1 MANVNGGQAAVETS
15 DVILSYGVETN
26 WGVKPAGN
34 LKALRITG
42 ESLTGQKQRNR
53 PSEITRVR
61 QVAKSVTQQKS
72 AQGGFNFA
80 LSFDTFNDPL
90 AALLGNTWTAPL
102 AIDGVGGDITAVAA
116 GNKLTSTTANKFNT
130 VQVGQWIR
138 LMGFSANGGA
148 NNGFARV
155 SAKASATDIMLAGKT
170 LVNETPAGTAVK
182 IRGSMLRN
190 DNEMQ
195 SLYLQK
201 QTGTI
206 GGLAY
211 PGSLIS
217 GASLN
222 GGVGNNFTGSFNM
235 LSKDQVVLEAGA
247 LATVTDAPTGGFHDA
262 VGNFG
267 GCWLDDQPMTAAL
280 QNISLDVSRE
290 GAAMDYAMGSPSA
303 VGARWG
309 QLQAGGTAAFLFK
322 DFDLYKG
329 RFDTEQQG
337 RLAFLTLDDVGNA
350 YVVEQLGAT
359 LMNPQIQAG
368 GPNQAVVAS
377 YTIEGN
383 PSQDATNRTLA
394 IHRLP
399 IS

>member
-1 MANVNGGQAAVETS
+1 MASVNNGQAAVETT
-15 DVILSYGVETN
+15 DVLLSYGVETN
-26 WGVKPAGN
+26 WGQKPAGN
-34 LKALRITG
+34 LKMLRITG

-80 LSFDTFNDPL
+80 LSFDTFNDIF
-90 AALLGNTWTAPL
+90 AALLGSTWTAPL

-116 GNKLTSTTANKFNT
+116 GNKLTSTTANKFQA

-155 SAKASATDIMLAGKT
+155 SAKTSATDITLAGKV
-170 LVNETPAGTAVK
+170 LVNETPTGTAAK

-195 SLYLQK
+195 SIYFQK
-201 QTGTI
+201 QTGTV
-206 GGLAY
+206 GGLIY
-211 PGSLIS
+211 PGALIT
-217 GASLN
+217 GASLQ
-222 GGVGNNFTGSFNM
+222 GGVGNNFTGSFNV
-235 LSKDQVVLEAGA
+235 LAKDQVQSDTMANA
-247 LATVTDAPTGGFHDA
+247 TDAPTGGFHDA
-262 VGNFG
+262 VANFG
-267 GCWLDDQPMTAAL
+267 GCWLDDTPMNAAL
-280 QNISLDVSRE
+280 QNVSLELSRE
-290 GAAMDYAMGSPSA
+290 GAAMDYAMGSA
-303 VGARWG
+303 GAAGGRWG
-309 QLQAGGTAAFLFK
+309 QLQSGGQLAFLFK
-322 DFDLYKG
+322 DYDLYKG

-337 RLAFLTLDDVGNA
+337 RLAWATADDAGNA
-350 YVVEQLGAT
+350 YIVEQLGAT

-377 YTIEGN
+377 YTVEGN
-383 PSQDATNRTLA
+383 PSQDAINRTIA